1 MQKVHILGQS
11 MPDAGMSVAPYS
23 RDLAGYAGRPPAWKL
38 PGGARVAVSLV
49 VNFEEGAELS
59 AGDGDPASERLGEIV
74 SIIPAGKWDQGTE
87 QVFAY
92 GMRAGIWRFLDW
104 LDRHGRKITF
114 YMCGRA
120 IERSPGIARRIVEA
134 GHEPACHG
142 WLWQPQSSFD
152 SEAAE
157 RADFERCI
165 AASLKATG
173 HRPHGFFSR
182 GSESPWTRTIL
193 RDLDF
198 TYASNGLDDDFPY
211 WDRSHPGRPLLVLPY
226 AFDSNDMKF
235 FHPNGFVNADEMVT
249 YVHDALE
256 VLIAEGEA
264 GYPRM
269 LNIGWHLRI
278 AGRPGRF
285 AAFMRILKLLD
296 DYGDKVWVAR
306 RIDIAES
313 WRAQFPA

>member
-1 MQKVHILGQS
+1 
-11 MPDAGMSVAPYS
+11 MSVAPYP
-23 RDLAGYAGRPPAWKL
+23 RDLAGYRGRPPAWKL

-59 AGDGDPASERLGEIV
+59 VGDGDLASERLGEIV

-92 GMRAGIWRFLDW
+92 GMRAGVWRFLDW
-104 LDRHGRKITF
+104 LERHKRRITF

-120 IERSPGIARRIVEA
+120 IERSPDIARRIVEL

-173 HRPHGFFSR
+173 RRPQGFFSR
-182 GSESPWTRTIL
+182 GSESPWTRRIL

-211 WDRSHPGRPLLVLPY
+211 WDRSEPTRPLLVLPY

-249 YVHDALE
+249 YVRDGLE
-256 VLIAEGEA
+256 VLVAEGEA
-264 GYPRM
+264 GFPRM

-285 AAFMRILKLLD
+285 VAFKRILELLD
-296 DYGDKVWVAR
+296 SYGDKVWVAR